1 MKRTGR
7 QGLLDTGRRKPRVF
21 CKFAWV
27 QANRLLRLICLWQA
41 SNELMNPGCS
51 KRKYLVELTSQNKV
65 AIWSLVTLIS
75 LELLLVSNGKW
86 CGCAINNWGANRLHD
101 LFILIRR
108 TPMSAKKS
116 QPSTKKSA
124 EASRI
129 TVTPEQRDQMIA
141 EAAYYQ
147 AERRHFEGG
156 DPIQDWLAAETEI
169 CSFLQH
175 T

>member
-1 MKRTGR
+1 
-7 QGLLDTGRRKPRVF
+7 
-21 CKFAWV
+21 
-27 QANRLLRLICLWQA
+27 
-41 SNELMNPGCS
+41 
-51 KRKYLVELTSQNKV
+51 
-65 AIWSLVTLIS
+65 
-75 LELLLVSNGKW
+75 
-86 CGCAINNWGANRLHD
+86 
-101 LFILIRR
+101 
-108 TPMSAKKS
+108 MSAKKS

-129 TVTPEQRDQMIA
+129 AVTPEQRGQMIA

-169 CSFLQH
+169 YGLLQR